1 MSAKNYQIYGITNL
15 NFQIENWGIMELN
28 IAMEIF
34 L

>member
-1 MSAKNYQIYGITNL
+1 MFAKNYQTYGITNL
-15 NFQIENWGIMELN
+15 NFQIENWGIVELN